1 MKKRIREKDR
11 VSTLHA
17 LHKKE
22 QDGWH
27 DWVGPGEGFRDI
39 RAHYHH
45 DLVTQELGLPREDVV
60 STISRLSYRRAL
72 SLSWKRTVKR
82 LMDIAIASLLL
93 LFSAPLFFLIA
104 ILIKLD
110 SRGPIFFTQQRI
122 GMNRRRVDRRETES
136 IGNKTTFI
144 FNRRTGD
151 RRVHNLRGKPFKI
164 FKFRTM
170 KMTSPKYDFSPK
182 THDDERLTRFGRF
195 LRKVSLDELPQLIN
209 VIRGDMS
216 LVGPRP
222 EMPYIVVGYNRVHAI
237 RLQMK
242 PGVTGIWQLR
252 ASRDKPIHENLIFDL
267 QYIRDWSLWLDCKL
281 LCQTVTWMFHCIN
294 V

>member
-1 MKKRIREKDR
+1 MKKRLREKDR
-11 VSTLHA
+11 VSTLHT
-17 LHKKE
+17 LLKKE
-22 QDGWH
+22 RDGWR

-39 RAHYHH
+39 QARYHQ
-45 DLVTQELGLPREDVV
+45 DLVAQEFGLPREDAL
-60 STISRLSYRRAL
+60 SAISRLSYRRAF
-72 SLSWKRTVKR
+72 SLSWRRSLKR
-82 LMDIAIASLLL
+82 LMDVTVASLLL
-93 LFSAPLFFLIA
+93 LLSAPLFFLIA
-104 ILIKLD
+104 VLIKID
-110 SRGPIFFTQQRI
+110 SGGPVFFTQQRI
-122 GMNRRRVDRRETES
+122 GLNRRRTDRRGTES

-151 RRVHNLRGKPFKI
+151 RRVHDLKGKPFKI

-170 KMTSPKYDFSPK
+170 KTSSPRYDFSPK
-182 THDDERLTRFGRF
+182 THNDERLTRFGRF

-209 VIRGDMS
+209 VIKGDMS

-222 EMPYIVVGYNRVHAI
+222 EMPYIVVGYNKVHAI

-267 QYIRDWSLWLDCKL
+267 QYIRDWSLWLDVKL
-281 LCQTVTWMFHCIN
+281 LYQTVKWMFHCIN